1 MKKRIRLLFVIDS
14 LGFGGAERQLVE
26 LVKGISR
33 KGGYEIHLVSLMRS
47 DQGYADIV
55 ASLGIEV
62 LYFPRSYKYDVFGP
76 LFLLIR
82 YIRENRIE
90 LVHTFMNMGS
100 LFGVAAAK
108 LTGRPVVC
116 SAIRD
121 AKDTS
126 SSEKYLKRILA
137 RLADIYVANSHA
149 GFTNRFR
156 KMRSHFQVVYN
167 GVDFSRF
174 KGNHCDQETLK
185 AELGISGFSH
195 IVGMVGSLS
204 RNKDQATLLRAAP
217 KILELFPKTVFLLVG
232 DGETMASLEGQVRAQ
247 SLEGNVLFAGFRN
260 DVDRLYPL
268 MDVCVLLTNSH
279 VHLEGIPN
287 VLVEAMACGVPVVA
301 STGGGTDELLEDG
314 RYGLLVP
321 PNTPEVVAEAI
332 VGLLAGLDKAVVLA
346 TAAQASVL
354 ERFGLERYVSDYE
367 KLYMEVRRK

>member
-1 MKKRIRLLFVIDS
+1 MNKRIRLLFVIDS

-26 LVKGISR
+26 LVKGLSR
-33 KGGYEIHLVSLMRS
+33 KGGYEIHLVSLMRRT
-47 DQGYADIV
+47 QGYADIV
-55 ASLGIEV
+55 ASLGIDV
-62 LYFPRSYKYDVFGP
+62 LYFPRAHKYDIFSP
-76 LFLLIR
+76 TCCLIR
-82 YIRENRIE
+82 HILAHRID

-100 LFGVAAAK
+100 LFGVVAAK

-126 SSEKYLKRILA
+126 SREKYLKRILA
-137 RLADIYVANSHA
+137 RLADIYVANSQA
-149 GFTNRFR
+149 GFSNRFR
-156 KMRSHFQVVYN
+156 KMRSHFRVVYN

-204 RNKDQATLLRAAP
+204 RNKDQTTLLQAAP
-217 KILELFPKTVFLLVG
+217 KILGLFPETVFLLVG
-232 DGETMASLEGQVRAQ
+232 DGETRASLEEQTQALG
-247 SLEGNVLFAGFRN
+247 LGNHVIFTGYRH
-260 DVDRLYPL
+260 DVDRLYSH

-287 VLVEAMACGVPVVA
+287 VLVEAMASGIPVVA
-301 STGGGTDELLEDG
+301 STGGGTDELLEG
-314 RYGLLVP
+314 GHYGLLVP

-332 VGLLAGLDKAVVLA
+332 IGLLAGLDKAVALA